1 MDDELLLKVAEAVG
15 SLKKQVITISDKTDT
30 ITKLQGPKGDKGDK
44 GEQGIPG
51 PKGVPGADGVPGAP
65 GEAGKDGE
73 DGKDGVSVVDAK
85 IALDNSL
92 VITLS
97 DGNEIDAGQILP
109 GKGDSVLLS
118 QQTFPQLP
126 RVWVQPTEPTTP
138 QEGDVWYDTSSGV
151 MSPTGSI
158 KTKTTDFS
166 LTPYDFTVLCD
177 ASSGTLTVTLPYAAY
192 VNGHIFSIK
201 KIDSSSNPVTI
212 TTINPDTIDGS
223 QTTSIDIQW
232 TSISIQ
238 SDGANWYIL

>member
-1 MDDELLLKVAEAVG
+1 MDEELLLKVAEAVG
-15 SLKKQVITISDKTDT
+15 TIRKQVAGLSSKTEAVA
-30 ITKLQGPKGDKGDK
+30 KLQGPKGDKGDK
-44 GEQGIPG
+44 GEQGIQG
-51 PKGVPGADGVPGAP
+51 PQGVPGVKGDPGAP
-65 GEAGKDGE
+65 GEDGKDGKDGE
-73 DGKDGVSVVDAK
+73 QGVSVVDAK
-85 IALDNSL
+85 IDLDNSL

-126 RVWVQPTEPTTP
+126 RVWVQPTEPTNP
-138 QEGDVWYDTSSGV
+138 QEGDVWYDTSSGT

-158 KTKTTDFS
+158 KTKTADFS